1 MSLIKYFL
9 TVVLTAVPLCFATEI
24 HAQQSDE
31 YFGETYLFFDTETTG
46 LPLDHK
52 LPSTDTANWPRLVQ
66 VGWILANDEGV
77 ELSSGNFI
85 VYPNGFE
92 IPKEA
97 SKIHGFT
104 TEIARNNGLP
114 LDSVINLFLKDFK
127 KADCIV
133 GHNVSF
139 DQKVMGA
146 EFIRLGRNDPMFTK
160 RAICTMHGGTE
171 YCQLKGKY
179 GKYKWPKLQELYYK
193 LFGTNFE
200 DAHDAMADIRA
211 TARCFWKM
219 KELGIF

>member
-1 MSLIKYFL
+1 MSAMKLFF
-9 TVVLTAVPLCFATEI
+9 TAVLIAVSLGFTTNVN
-24 HAQQSDE
+24 AQQDDE
-31 YFGETYLFFDTETTG
+31 YFGEIYLFFDTETTG

-66 VGWILANDEGV
+66 VGWILAKDDGT
-77 ELSSGNFI
+77 ELSSGNYV
-85 VYPNGFE
+85 VYPKGFD

-97 SKIHGFT
+97 SNIHGFT
-104 TEIARNNGLP
+104 TEIAKNKGLP
-114 LDSVINLFLKDFK
+114 LDSVVNMFFRDFK

-146 EFIRLGRNDPMFTK
+146 EFIRLGRKDPMYTK

-179 GKYKWPKLQELYYK
+179 GKYKWPKLQELYFK
-193 LFGTNFE
+193 LFGTNFD